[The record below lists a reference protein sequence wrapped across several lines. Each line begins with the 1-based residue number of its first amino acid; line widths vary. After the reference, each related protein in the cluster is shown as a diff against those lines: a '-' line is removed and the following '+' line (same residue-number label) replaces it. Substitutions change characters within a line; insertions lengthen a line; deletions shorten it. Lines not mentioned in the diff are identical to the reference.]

1 MFTLHMDSR
10 LLYSL
15 LNTPASVCRQTF
27 TVLHRVLVKYF
38 GKASHAS
45 AYPWEGVNALDAA
58 VLAYNNVSV
67 LRQQLKP
74 EWRLH
79 GEEQT
84 VKVNC

>member
-1 MFTLHMDSR
+1 MNPLTSTF
-10 LLYSL
+10 
-15 LNTPASVCRQTF
+15 PA
-27 TVLHRVLVKYF
+27 VLIFHRISVKYH

-58 VLAYNNVSV
+58 VLAYNNLSA

-79 GEEQT
+79 GKEEEQT
-84 VKVNC
+84 